1 MNLDEISPARMLKPG
16 VSPEYKAQV
25 EDQLNNLKRE
35 ADEIQPMM
43 AEAEQRY
50 ESFQSTGQLAHG
62 KMKDAQKGKQEL
74 QEANNKVVVAKRKLR
89 DAERDSSTDCNEEKR
104 NIRIE
109 LTQNVNKYLSSLKA
123 AGAKYDEFL
132 ATSCE
137 IAGIDMT
144 EEGKRQK
151 CIYLG

>member
-1 MNLDEISPARMLKPG
+1 MLKPG

-50 ESFQSTGQLAHG
+50 ESFQSAGQLAHG